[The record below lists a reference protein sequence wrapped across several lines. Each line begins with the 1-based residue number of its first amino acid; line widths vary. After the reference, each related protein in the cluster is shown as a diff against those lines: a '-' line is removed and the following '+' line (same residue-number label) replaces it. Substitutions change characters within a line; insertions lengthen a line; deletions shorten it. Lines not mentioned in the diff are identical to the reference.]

1 MQIHRLRQLLSVERA
16 LGPAPGAGAGTSG
29 TAASAGPP
37 TGLSAGPSADW
48 SRRVRAVVERLARAG
63 QDTLAA
69 APDGP
74 PEESDGFVRER
85 LLFDSPAR
93 GRFRAAVLAP
103 AGTGPLP
110 AVLVLGGRNA
120 RLDQLTGAE
129 PPGHPDRDVAA
140 HLARAGFLT
149 LALDHGIDGGL
160 DADRLAGRDEGTVLA
175 HAFALRGHSLLGAL
189 LGDALA
195 ALGWLRGHPRAAA
208 GRTGLFGHSL
218 GAAVALHTALLA
230 PEPLP
235 VCAAGHL
242 GSYPALFARLL
253 TGFEGAALPGI
264 LEYADLPELYGA
276 LAPAPLQ
283 LQYGLRDPFLDPA
296 DAREGAAAVRRAY
309 AGAGAADRL
318 EVLELDLGHGT
329 DRDRAAAFFS
339 RSLAG
344 PCASP
349 AASAAPVPAQ
359 RVRFTAD
366 ERRTVT
372 DRVDAAL
379 ASGVLTQGP
388 EAARFE
394 ALARTWTGGREAVAV
409 SSGTAA
415 LEIALRIL
423 DVAGRTVL
431 TPVNTFF
438 ATAAAAVRAGAR
450 VRFVDIELDGLGM
463 DPEALRRALDG
474 ERDVAAVV
482 PVHIGGVVSPALEA
496 LLEEC
501 RERGVPVLED
511 AAHAFGSTLDG
522 RAAGAFGRFGAFS
535 FFPTKVATSGEGGL
549 LTGARAGDMEA
560 ARCWRD
566 HGRSA
571 ADPGRHD
578 RPGGNWRMGELP
590 AAVGTVDLER
600 FGTALA
606 ARRAAAAR
614 YDELLAGMGGLRP
627 FPVPKASGSNFY
639 KYLAYLD
646 DGVDRAAFKARL
658 RERHG
663 VAAAG
668 EVYDTLLCDQPFFR
682 GGAAGAGGGGDPVAF
697 PRARWFAGRHV
708 ALPLYPSLTEAEQFR
723 VAAALRSEL
732 S

>member
-1 MQIHRLRQLLSVERA
+1 MQIHRLRQLLSVERV
-16 LGPAPGAGAGTSG
+16 LGPAPGPAAGTAGA
-29 TAASAGPP
+29 AA
-37 TGLSAGPSADW
+37 SADW

-63 QDTLAA
+63 SSTLVATA
-69 APDGP
+69 DGP

-93 GRFRAAVLAP
+93 GGFRAAVLAP

-129 PPGHPDRDVAA
+129 PPDHPDRDVAA

-149 LALDHGIDGGL
+149 LALDPGIDGGL
-160 DADRLAGRDEGTVLA
+160 DPDRLAGRDGGIVLA

-195 ALGWLRGHPRAAA
+195 ALEWLRGHPRAAP

-218 GAAVALHTALLA
+218 GVAVALHTALLA
-230 PEPLP
+230 PEPPP

-253 TGFEGAALPGI
+253 TGFEGAVLPGI
-264 LEYADLPELYGA
+264 L
-276 LAPAPLQ
+276 
-283 LQYGLRDPFLDPA
+283 
-296 DAREGAAAVRRAY
+296 DA
-309 AGAGAADRL
+309 
-318 EVLELDLGHGT
+318 
-329 DRDRAAAFFS
+329 
-339 RSLAG
+339 
-344 PCASP
+344 
-349 AASAAPVPAQ
+349 
-359 RVRFTAD
+359 
-366 ERRTVT
+366 
-372 DRVDAAL
+372 
-379 ASGVLTQGP
+379 
-388 EAARFE
+388 
-394 ALARTWTGGREAVAV
+394 
-409 SSGTAA
+409 
-415 LEIALRIL
+415 
-423 DVAGRTVL
+423 AGRTVL

-450 VRFVDIELDGLGM
+450 VRFVDVELDGLGM
-463 DPEALRRALDG
+463 DPGALRRALDG

-482 PVHIGGVVSPALEA
+482 PVHIGGGVSPALET

-501 RERGVPVLED
+501 REHGVPVLED

-522 RAAGAFGRFGAFS
+522 RAAGPFGRFGAFS
-535 FFPTKVATSGEGGL
+535 FFPTKAATSGEGGL
-549 LTGARAGDMEA
+549 LTGARAGDLAA
-560 ARCWRD
+560 ARLWRD
-566 HGRSA
+566 HGRSPT
-571 ADPGRHD
+571 DPGRHD
-578 RPGGNWRMGELP
+578 RPGGNWRMGEP
-590 AAVGTVDLER
+590 AAAVGTVGLER

-614 YDELLAGMGGLRP
+614 YDGLLAGMGGLRP

-639 KYLAYLD
+639 KYLAYLG
-646 DGVDRAAFKARL
+646 DGVDRAALKARL

-663 VAAAG
+663 VALAG

-682 GGAAGAGGGGDPVAF
+682 GPADAPGAF

-732 S
+732 R

>member
-1 MQIHRLRQLLSVERA
+1 MQIHRLRQLLSAEPV
-16 LGPAPGAGAGTSG
+16 LGPAPGAAAGAAGT
-29 TAASAGPP
+29 ASPAGSPAGPH
-37 TGLSAGPSADW
+37 ADW

-63 QDTLAA
+63 PGTLAVST
-69 APDGP
+69 DGP

-85 LLFDSPAR
+85 LLCDSPAR
-93 GRFRAAVLAP
+93 GRFRAALLAP

-129 PPGHPDRDVAA
+129 PPDHPDRDVAA

-149 LALDHGIDGGL
+149 LAFDLGIDGGL
-160 DADRLAGRDEGTVLA
+160 DPDRLAGRDEGTVLA

-195 ALGWLRGHPRAAA
+195 ALDRLRGHPRAAP

-242 GSYPALFARLL
+242 GSYPVLFTRLL
-253 TGFEGAALPGI
+253 TGFEGAVLPGI

-283 LQYGLRDPFLDPA
+283 LQYGLRDPYLDPA
-296 DAREGAAAVRRAY
+296 DARGAAAAVRRAY

-344 PCASP
+344 PAP
-349 AASAAPVPAQ
+349 APSAPPVPAQ
-359 RVRFTAD
+359 RIRFTAD

-394 ALARTWTGGREAVAV
+394 VLARTWTGGREAVAV

-450 VRFVDIELDGLGM
+450 VRFVDAELDGLGM
-463 DPEALRRALDG
+463 DPGALRRALDS

-511 AAHAFGSTLDG
+511 AAHSFGSTLDG
-522 RAAGAFGRFGAFS
+522 RAAGSFGRFGAFS
-535 FFPTKVATSGEGGL
+535 FFPTKAATSGEGGL
-549 LTGARAGDMEA
+549 LTGAHAGDLAA
-560 ARCWRD
+560 ARLWRD

-571 ADPGRHD
+571 ADAGRHD
-578 RPGGNWRMGELP
+578 RPGGNWRMSELA

-600 FGTALA
+600 FGAALA

-614 YDELLAGMGGLRP
+614 YDELLTGMGGLRP

-639 KYLAYLD
+639 KYLAYLG
-646 DGVDRAAFKARL
+646 DGVDRASLKARL

-663 VAAAG
+663 VALAG

-682 GGAAGAGGGGDPVAF
+682 DTTPDSAAAF

-732 S
+732 P

>member
-1 MQIHRLRQLLSVERA
+1 MQIHRLRQLLSAGRV
-16 LGPAPGAGAGTSG
+16 LGPAPGAAAGA
-29 TAASAGPP
+29 AAAAG
-37 TGLSAGPSADW
+37 W
-48 SRRVRAVVERLARAG
+48 SRQVRAVVERLARVAPS
-63 QDTLAA
+63 TAEA
-69 APDGP
+69 SPDGP

-85 LLFDSPAR
+85 LRFGSPAP
-93 GRFRAAVLAP
+93 GGFRAALLAP
-103 AGTGPLP
+103 AGGGPLP

-120 RLDQLTGAE
+120 RLEQLTGAE
-129 PPGHPDRDVAA
+129 PPDHPDRDVAA

-160 DADRLAGRDEGTVLA
+160 DAGLLAGRDEGTVLA

-195 ALGWLRGHPRAAA
+195 ALDWLRGHPRAAA

-218 GAAVALHTALLA
+218 GAAVALHTALLV

-235 VCAAGHL
+235 VCAAAHL

-253 TGFEGAALPGI
+253 TGFEGAALPGV

-283 LQYGLRDPFLDPA
+283 LQYGLRDPYLDPA
-296 DAREGAAAVRRAY
+296 DAREAAAAVRRAY
-309 AGAGAADRL
+309 AGAGAAGRL

-339 RSLAG
+339 RALAG
-344 PCASP
+344 PAGASRAP
-349 AASAAPVPAQ
+349 AVPAQ

-379 ASGVLTQGP
+379 ASGVLAQGP

-409 SSGTAA
+409 SSGSAA

-450 VRFVDIELDGLGM
+450 VRFVDAELDGLGM
-463 DPEALRRALDG
+463 DPGALRRVLDG

-482 PVHIGGVVSPALEA
+482 PVHIGGIVSPALEGV
-496 LLEEC
+496 LEEC

-535 FFPTKVATSGEGGL
+535 FFPTKAATSGEGGL
-549 LTGARAGDMEA
+549 LTGARAGDLAA
-560 ARCWRD
+560 ARRWRD

-578 RPGGNWRMGELP
+578 VPGGNWRMGELP
-590 AAVGTVDLER
+590 AALGTVDLER
-600 FGTALA
+600 FGAALA

-639 KYLAYLD
+639 KYLACLD
-646 DGVDRAAFKARL
+646 DGVDRAALKARL

-663 VAAAG
+663 VALAG
-668 EVYDTLLCDQPFFR
+668 EVYDTLLCEQPCFR
-682 GGAAGAGGGGDPVAF
+682 GAGESAAAF